1 MMLAE
6 KRRYAEE
13 LERRRTQER
22 KRESG
27 RRLIAAKAVGA
38 FIRRLGAQQES
49 EDWVLTI
56 AELRRAATPD
66 EVDAFVTAFLEREP
80 AALERGRQ
88 LLKAAKARQAQG
100 REPGPPA
107 T

>member
-22 KRESG
+22 ERESG

-38 FIRRLGAQQES
+38 FIRRLGAQQEA
-49 EDWVLTI
+49 EELGLMVG
-56 AELRRAATPD
+56 ELRRTAA
-66 EVDAFVTAFLEREP
+66 
-80 AALERGRQ
+80 
-88 LLKAAKARQAQG
+88 
-100 REPGPPA
+100 
-107 T
+107 